1 MTRLDDAKR
10 FKNARKSIEKSADM
24 LSKLQMRLQYI
35 FATQTISAQK
45 GEYEKGKVLEAAQ
58 DLLALAHR
66 VVTQADVM
74 DATHKA
80 LGPEEV
86 P

>member
-24 LSKLQMRLQYI
+24 LIKLQMRLQYTV
-35 FATQTISAQK
+35 ATQTISAQ
-45 GEYEKGKVLEAAQ
+45 KGKVLEAAQ

-66 VVTQADVM
+66 VVTQAVVM